1 MDKSENKKTLEDYK
15 ISTSLIYND
24 LAWGPLFRAKDGDI
38 VKNTDN
44 QAAKYILESLN
55 IMKIPKK
62 DLKGKKVFNIGT
74 GRESR
79 FFAENGSIVTHLDIA
94 EDSVNSLKLW
104 SKENKIP
111 IDSTCGDIADCEI
124 GHNKFDIIFLSGIYQ
139 HIREPA
145 YSLLKFINA
154 LKPNGLMYMG
164 FYRSGE
170 FKYFIV
176 DSIRHLIEKKMM
188 SATRSLNA
196 ILFTLGEINHY
207 QSTRVIDDFYVPRK
221 HNFHPKDVIH
231 DINLLGGEIYNFDN
245 DLRDYNHEG
254 EDYFSIGGDRI
265 YITKK
270 NNNVKNL
277 DDVKDKLKTTKEK
290 NQLFD
295 IEYKEKI
302 ILENLKLIKKI
313 KLYSQT
319 GFVKDENIIALCLG
333 LYQFTRPFIFKES
346 QYFQES
352 KKGRHK
358 TLNKYLKNFIENFVQ
373 I

>member
-124 GHNKFDIIFLSGIYQ
+124 GHNKFDIIF
-139 HIREPA
+139 
-145 YSLLKFINA
+145 
-154 LKPNGLMYMG
+154 
-164 FYRSGE
+164 
-170 FKYFIV
+170 
-176 DSIRHLIEKKMM
+176 
-188 SATRSLNA
+188 
-196 ILFTLGEINHY
+196 
-207 QSTRVIDDFYVPRK
+207 IDPPY
-221 HNFHPKDVIH
+221 
-231 DINLLGGEIYNFDN
+231 
-245 DLRDYNHEG
+245 
-254 EDYFSIGGDRI
+254 
-265 YITKK
+265 
-270 NNNVKNL
+270 
-277 DDVKDKLKTTKEK
+277 KEK
-290 NQLFD
+290 NLYELLKKIFDAKILNEEGIIIIHRHKNEKDEFHKLFNT
-295 IEYKEKI
+295 IEEKNYGISKI
-302 ILENLKLIKKI
+302 IFGK
-313 KLYSQT
+313 
-319 GFVKDENIIALCLG
+319 F
-333 LYQFTRPFIFKES
+333 F
-346 QYFQES
+346 
-352 KKGRHK
+352 
-358 TLNKYLKNFIENFVQ
+358 
-373 I
+373 